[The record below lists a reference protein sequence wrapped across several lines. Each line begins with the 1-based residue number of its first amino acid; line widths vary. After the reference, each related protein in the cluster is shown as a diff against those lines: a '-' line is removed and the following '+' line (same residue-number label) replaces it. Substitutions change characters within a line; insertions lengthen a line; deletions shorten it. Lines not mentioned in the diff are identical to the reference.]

1 MLSPQEVTD
10 LVGQIVANA
19 GKLGLTWQIRPAT
32 VVGSDDDGSSLVV
45 IDGADLAAAAP
56 TPATP
61 LDGLPLAG
69 ARVFV
74 VTVPPNGDYIIGSV
88 PSEGHARM
96 SGETG
101 VANLAFAS
109 AASFTQAVTF
119 DRSFTTAPTVVT
131 SIASGSGEVSR
142 WISRAF
148 SVSTTGFTLWVARG
162 DGVANAWTGNDVAWA
177 ALVNE

>member
-1 MLSPQEVTD
+1 MLSPQEITD
-10 LVGQIVANA
+10 LVGQIRTNA
-19 GKLGLTWQIRPAT
+19 SKLGLTWQIRPAT
-32 VVGSDDDGSSLVV
+32 VVGSDDDGNALVV
-45 IDGADLAAAAP
+45 IDGPDLAAAAP

-61 LDGLPLAG
+61 LDGLPLTG
-69 ARVFV
+69 ARVFIV
-74 VTVPPNGDYIIGSV
+74 SVPPNGDYIVGTF
-88 PSEGHARM
+88 PSERHARM

-101 VANLAFAS
+101 VTNLAFAS

-119 DRSFTTAPTVVT
+119 DRPFATAPKVLTG
-131 SIASGSGEVSR
+131 IASGSGEVSR

-177 ALVNE
+177 AFVNE